1 MSNGKTMIIHVI
13 VSLVKKILLYKMS
26 HFAEPVYSKNNTK
39 VELDLSNYVTKFE
52 LKNTAGVDTSNFA
65 KGSDLATV
73 IFIIFW
79 DSLMFLPNFLFNK
92 SVMKRDY

>member
-1 MSNGKTMIIHVI
+1 
-13 VSLVKKILLYKMS
+13 MS

-73 IFIIFW
+73 IFIIF
-79 DSLMFLPNFLFNK
+79 
-92 SVMKRDY
+92 